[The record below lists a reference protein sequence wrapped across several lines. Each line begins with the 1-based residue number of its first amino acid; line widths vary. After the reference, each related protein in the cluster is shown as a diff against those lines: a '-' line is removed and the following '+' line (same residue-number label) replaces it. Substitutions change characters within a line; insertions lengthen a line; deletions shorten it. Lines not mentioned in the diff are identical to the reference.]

1 MDDFIGSGGYNNN
14 RKSED
19 VNAKKWMKI
28 IGVVLVLLFILVIA
42 IICLMYYIDTTEI
55 KISVDGKPTS
65 ALKNIFIFENDEIY
79 IPIRKFAQFVGYE
92 SYSGDYKEEYI
103 AQTFVKNTN
112 EEAYFNLNSNTIYKK
127 LLDGNDDYEY
137 YEIDEP
143 VKMIDNQL
151 CTTIEGAQIAFNISM
166 SYKKNNI
173 TIYTLPYLVNYYT
186 AKNKNSAISDK
197 DVSFSNQKALLHNMI
212 IVKNANNYY
221 GVSLL
226 NGQEILG
233 TKYKSIKFIES
244 TREFI
249 VKTVEDKMGIMS
261 YDQNTYQAIT
271 KISPEYD
278 NIKQI
283 DKNNGLYLV
292 TNNKKQGVV
301 NQNGSVIVY
310 LEYDQVGIDK
320 LKYNDIKNTYLLY
333 DKCIPVKLN
342 NKWGLIDKTG
352 KKIFEVKYDDLGC
365 TINAGTV
372 SENNANSVLLIPK
385 YEGIVVKEGESYG
398 LVNSNGKRYL
408 PSVLTAVYST
418 TTEGETT
425 YKMIYTGQTMNV
437 ISYLE
442 KYVIKNDNN
451 ATNNQS
457 STTNGEAS
465 NTNTQTNST
474 TNTTTDNQ
482 TNNSVETSSNVVEN
496 SQNTQTQTNS
506 QEQNSQET
514 NQNNQTTTQNTES
527 QNNAV

>member
-1 MDDFIGSGGYNNN
+1 MDDFIGSGGYNSN

-19 VNAKKWMKI
+19 VNTKKWMKI
-28 IGVVLVLLFILVIA
+28 IGVILVLLFILVIA
-42 IICLMYYIDTTEI
+42 IVCLMYYIEATEL
-55 KISVDGKPTS
+55 KISIDGKS
-65 ALKNIFIFENDEIY
+65 VSELKNVFIFENDKIY
-79 IPIRKFAQFVGYE
+79 IPIRKFANYVGYE

-103 AQTFVKNTN
+103 DQTYVKNTN

-127 LLDGNDDYEY
+127 LLNGDNDYEY

-166 SYKKNNI
+166 SHKKNNI
-173 TIYTLPYLVNYYT
+173 TIYTLPYLVNYYA
-186 AKNKNSAISDK
+186 AKNKNAAISDK
-197 DVSFSNQKALLHNMI
+197 DTSFSNQKAVLHNMI
-212 IVKNANNYY
+212 IVKNTSNYY
-221 GVSLL
+221 GVSSLS
-226 NGQEILG
+226 GQEILG

-249 VKTVEDKMGIMS
+249 VTTVENKMGIMS
-261 YDQNTYQAIT
+261 YDPNTYQAIT
-271 KISPEYD
+271 KIIPEYD

-283 DKNNGLYLV
+283 DKNSGLYLV
-292 TNNKKQGVV
+292 TNNKKQGVI

-310 LEYDQVGIDK
+310 LEYDQIGIDK
-320 LKYNDIKNTYLLY
+320 SKYNDIKNTYLLY

-352 KKIFEVKYDDLGC
+352 KKILEVKYDDLGC

-398 LVNSNGKRYL
+398 LVNSEGVVYL

-418 TTEGETT
+418 TTEGVTT
-425 YKMIYTGQTMNV
+425 YNYIYMGQTNN
-437 ISYLE
+437 IIEYLE

-451 ATNNQS
+451 ATNNQEG
-457 STTNGEAS
+457 TTN
-465 NTNTQTNST
+465 NTTTNTQTNST

-482 TNNSVETSSNVVEN
+482 TNNSVETSSNVVD
-496 SQNTQTQTNS
+496 S
-506 QEQNSQET
+506 
-514 NQNNQTTTQNTES
+514 
-527 QNNAV
+527 